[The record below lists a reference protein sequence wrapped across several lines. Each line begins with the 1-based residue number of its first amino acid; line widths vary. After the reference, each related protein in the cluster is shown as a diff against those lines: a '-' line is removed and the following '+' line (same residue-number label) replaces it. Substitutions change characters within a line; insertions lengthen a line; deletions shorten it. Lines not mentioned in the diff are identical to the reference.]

1 MSVRRQP
8 KTSAHA
14 PSTAT
19 EFPGHNPMAQTGAHY
34 AGYHHLPHT
43 ASEYGHPIYIPTN
56 ARYFDSPGAPLAFHS
71 PYRGTQAEMMPRM
84 MMTTMPTGDGFED
97 YFPDGGDR
105 RAMMMGHPM
114 GQRLY
119 CDPRTGAYF
128 PMGLSRTGNPFSF
141 NNHGWEDVFKSSA
154 KNAAFACGLAFGV
167 SGVGLGAGK
176 LIDATHSGFAGPDW

>member
-1 MSVRRQP
+1 MSVRKQP

-19 EFPGHNPMAQTGAHY
+19 EFPGHHHHPMALTGAHY

-84 MMTTMPTGDGFED
+84 MTTTMPTGDGFED
-97 YFPDGGDR
+97 YFSDGGDR
-105 RAMMMGHPM
+105 RAMMM

-141 NNHGWEDVFKSSA
+141 NNNEWGDVFKSSA
-154 KNAAFACGLAFGV
+154 KNAALASGVAFGV
-167 SGVGLGAGK
+167 SGVGLGA
-176 LIDATHSGFAGPDW
+176 SRFFAGGRSTIAGPEW